1 MIRIKG
7 SENKTIEMDHEL
19 TINDIIKQYKIDA
32 ERYAIILNGSPATED
47 ENVRPEDD
55 LLFLEVF
62 SGG

>member
-7 SENKTIEMDHEL
+7 SENKTIELREEL
-19 TINDIIKQYKIDA
+19 TIRDIIKNYKIDA
-32 ERYAIILNGSPATED
+32 ERYAIILNGTPATED
-47 ENVRPEDD
+47 ENVKPEDD